1 MSDGE
6 ELAKRVDTGDL
17 SRDYGL
23 DITVSDG
30 GLVTSALNQRQ
41 YRAECNK
48 LYQQFMLSMAD
59 YLFEEAQLKKRLQ
72 TLVQQKKQP
81 RAGSAAP
88 DDSER
93 HSQPDLDVY
102 GAGDE
107 DAFTPQQMEE
117 FRRLANS
124 RASNRPFSRQAGI
137 VTDLPR
143 PPTTMS
149 IRAPSRAAMGGAD
162 TPHMFP
168 GMKER
173 PLTSASRHQ
182 DSRAG
187 SAVSNRQGVI
197 KIRVMHKEGQFVMKP
212 VSGRPGVVSVSTGQ
226 DKDDGEPHQ
235 VMDSKDKMAVVKL
248 HTSFKSPTLSSDL
261 KVNNLVAIQKS
272 LLGHD
277 TKRMTVNEV
286 MAKSRDRR
294 ARLFRVQAASG
305 RLDDWEIPGENR
317 RPPTRATSAGG
328 RSFERGP
335 SRLER
340 GPSRLERGPSR
351 LALGV
356 TEERNRTPSP
366 NPGAAKPVIDVTI
379 QKRDD
384 TPDGA
389 RRPQGGQLDRTK
401 SAPAYRHRQARSS
414 TPITLPTAAPPPS
427 PVPTPQPS
435 RGGLAVPKSAVSR
448 SPSPNRR
455 GPRHPQLSVI
465 QLELEEQAQSQTNPH
480 HSPRPTGTQPKSA
493 SLSSNRPPSSPT
505 RAVFPVSAKSLTNE
519 TSKARP
525 VSVRFGKDKKRSSAE
540 ETAYMECSVHIRH
553 IHTLRDSAA
562 VVRRWK
568 EFDLDREEK
577 LNRWRMRMSFAAT
590 RRGNLGK
597 VLSRDS

>member
-1 MSDGE
+1 MS
-6 ELAKRVDTGDL
+6 
-17 SRDYGL
+17 
-23 DITVSDG
+23 
-30 GLVTSALNQRQ
+30 
-41 YRAECNK
+41 
-48 LYQQFMLSMAD
+48 FH
-59 YLFEEAQLKKRLQ
+59 Q

-187 SAVSNRQGVI
+187 SAVSNRQGVATGAALYGGRDVDYDGAMDPTADYSASRRLRMNPRAFSKLSAGHSSRI

-597 VLSRDS
+597 VLSRV